1 MRGALLAVG
10 TTAVIHR
17 ASMSEALP
25 HSADLVVIGGGTAGA
40 ATAGFAAAHGLRV
53 VLLDERRMREDGYLD
68 PTFVRRRWTAFLAGV
83 DDWRTSLWPILMW
96 QAWREATQ

>member
-1 MRGALLAVG
+1 MWNGPPGQGAQLVLVHLSVQARTSLIVIFPSPVGSRGPLRGWA
-10 TTAVIHR
+10 
-17 ASMSEALP
+17 EA
-25 HSADLVVIGGGTAGA
+25 
-40 ATAGFAAAHGLRV
+40 
-53 VLLDERRMREDGYLD
+53 LLDERRMREDGYLD